1 MMHSPYHLIPVTIIV
16 LTGYFFT
23 LGLTRIGLIRQTVH
37 RKFWNTILL
46 IAFLVTAAPGL
57 LLVIRINYKL
67 EWSFLDMMMKWHVD
81 AGIALSLIAF
91 FHVLWHLSYYTG
103 LFRKTV
109 AHPATLSEPVGAAFR
124 PKPGKLVLP
133 LLSLGFFGIAAQ
145 VLLIREITTVFQ
157 GNELMMAWTL
167 GIWMF
172 MTGLGSWFGKSWKKQ
187 VLNLIPGMIMILGYL
202 PVAAVVIMNLTK
214 NLFFL
219 PGELVSPVWYLL
231 IVTFLLAPVCLCTG
245 FMFSLLV
252 KIQEPGE
259 KMFIRVYSLEAI
271 GSVAG
276 GIVVSFL
283 MIRWFSIM
291 ESLLLT
297 ALIIHLV
304 ILLYS
309 KNIRLVVSCVLL
321 MLLFLFYTILPA
333 DLWLKSLIFKNQEVI
348 STRETP
354 FGNITIC
361 RNGDETSFY
370 DNGNLL
376 FSTGD
381 MVVNEEYVHY
391 AMLQHDH
398 PEDVLLISGGIAGMA
413 EEILKYPD
421 VRTID
426 YVELNP
432 GIIRMA
438 EPFKPFPADRRISVV
453 EGDGRKFISHGIK
466 RYDIVILAIPDP
478 SSLQINRYYTV
489 DFFRLLKKRMKE
501 NAIVLLGISP
511 AGNYLSPTQAAIES
525 TIFRSVSSS
534 FREIVV
540 IPGERD
546 FFIASDA
553 PLSGKPGEL
562 VLRRGIRAS
571 YVNPDYL
578 DDQTIAERSS
588 QISEKIS
595 KSGKINSDMQP
606 VPVFYHTLQYL
617 SRFAGKNPGLLLLP
631 LVLFLLPPFLMKP
644 ASSGM
649 YVTGLTAS
657 SVEILLIFWFQTAF
671 GNLYAAIGIIFA
683 IFMGGLALGSA
694 AAAKLFPGRRW
705 HIILQL
711 LLGLYVLL
719 LPLLWSLKGLVQPG
733 FIAWLIFIPV
743 LLVPAFLT
751 GLQYVVTTLS
761 YASSRSY
768 AASTIYASDL
778 WGSSLGT
785 ILATFFLLPLAGVTT
800 GCLILAGVNGLIAL
814 YMTIRK

>member
-1 MMHSPYHLIPVTIIV
+1 MMHSPYHLIPVTTIV
-16 LTGYFFT
+16 LAGYFITFMLART
-23 LGLTRIGLIRQTVH
+23 GIIRQTEH
-37 RKFWNTILL
+37 RKIWNTILL
-46 IAFLVTAAPGL
+46 AAFLVTAIPGL

-67 EWSFLDMMMKWHVD
+67 EWSFLDNLMKWHVD
-81 AGIALSLIAF
+81 AGIALSLVAF
-91 FHVLWHLSYYTG
+91 FHALWHVSYYTG
-103 LFRKTV
+103 LFRKPVSQLTM
-109 AHPATLSEPVGAAFR
+109 LSEPAGAFTR
-124 PKPGKLVLP
+124 LNPGKLVLP
-133 LLSLGFFGIAAQ
+133 LLALGFFGIAAQ

-157 GNELMMAWTL
+157 GNEIMIAWTL

-172 MTGLGSWFGKSWKKQ
+172 LTGLGSWFGKSWTKQ
-187 VLNLIPGMIMILGYL
+187 VQNLISGMMVLLGYL
-202 PVAAVVIMNLTK
+202 PVVMVLFMNLTR

-219 PGELVSPVWYLL
+219 PGELVNPVWYLL
-231 IVTFLLAPVCLCTG
+231 IVTFLLAPVCLCSG

-252 KIQEPGE
+252 KVQEPDE
-259 KMFIRVYSLEAI
+259 KMFIRVYSLEAA

-276 GIVVSFL
+276 GIMVSFL

-297 ALIIHLV
+297 ALIIHLI
-304 ILLYS
+304 ILAYR
-309 KNIRLVVSCVLL
+309 KNTRIAVSCGLLL
-321 MLLFLFYTILPA
+321 MVFIFYTILPS
-333 DLWLKSLIFKNQEVI
+333 DMWLKSLIFKNQEVVA
-348 STRETP
+348 TKETP
-354 FGNITIC
+354 FGNITVS
-361 RNGDETSFY
+361 RNGDEYNFY
-370 DNGNLL
+370 ENGSLL

-381 MVVNEEYVHY
+381 LVLNEEYVHY

-398 PEDVLLISGGIAGMA
+398 PEDVLLISGGLAGMA
-413 EEILKYPD
+413 EEVLKYPD
-421 VRTID
+421 VRTLD
-426 YVELNP
+426 YIELNP

-438 EPFKPFPADRRISVV
+438 EPFKPVPADRRISVV
-453 EGDGRKFISHGIK
+453 EGDGRKFISHINK
-466 RYDIVILAIPDP
+466 RYDVVILAIPDP

-525 TIFRSVSSS
+525 TMYRSFTSS
-534 FREIVV
+534 FENIVL

-546 FFIASDA
+546 YFIASDA

-562 VLRRGIRAS
+562 VLRRGIQAS

-578 DDQTIAERSS
+578 DDQAIVDRSR
-588 QISEKIS
+588 QIIEKIS
-595 KSGKINSDMQP
+595 NSGKINSDNQP

-617 SRFAGKNPGLLLLP
+617 SRFAGRNPGLLLLP
-631 LVLFLLPPFLMKP
+631 LLLFLLPPFLMKP
-644 ASSGM
+644 ASAGM

-694 AAAKLFPGRRW
+694 AATRLAAGKGW
-705 HIILQL
+705 HIWIQL

-719 LPLLWSLKGLVQPG
+719 LPFLWSIKGLAQPG
-733 FIAWLIFIPV
+733 FLAWAVFITV

-751 GLQYVVTTLS
+751 GAQYVATTLS
-761 YASSRSY
+761 FASERGH

-785 ILATFFLLPLAGVTT
+785 ILTTFFLLPLAGVTT
-800 GCLILAGVNGLIAL
+800 GCLIVAGLNGLIAL
-814 YMTIRK
+814 YMSLRK